1 MAAEDLALVA
11 TRPYRDGDKN
21 FILASWLRGLYYGSE
36 WFREIPKEI
45 FMENYH
51 KVIDHILNRAQV
63 TVACL
68 KDDED
73 VILAYSVH
81 GAHKLHWVFCK
92 KAWRGIGISKLLV
105 PVETTT
111 ITHLTKVAI
120 SYLRKNPN
128 VHFNP
133 FSL

>member
-1 MAAEDLALVA
+1 MATEDLALVA
-11 TRPYRDGDKN
+11 TRPYREGDRN

-51 KVIDHILNRAQV
+51 KVIDHILSRAQV

-73 VILAYSVH
+73 VILGYSVH
-81 GAHKLHWVFCK
+81 GGPKLHWVFCK

-105 PVETTT
+105 PVGTTT
-111 ITHLTKVAI
+111 ITHLTKVAV
-120 SYLRKNPN
+120 SYLRKNPS

>member
-1 MAAEDLALVA
+1 MAKEDLALVA
-11 TRPYRDGDKN
+11 IRPAKEADRN
-21 FILASWLRGLYYGSE
+21 FIFASWLRGLYYGSE

-51 KVIDHILNRAQV
+51 KVIEHILARAQV
-63 TVACL
+63 SVACL

-73 VILAYSVH
+73 VILGYSVH
-81 GAHKLHWVFCK
+81 NGDKLHYVFCK
-92 KAWRGIGISKLLV
+92 KAWRTIGIGRALI
-105 PVETTT
+105 PVGTTT
-111 ITHLTKVAI
+111 VTHLTKSAI